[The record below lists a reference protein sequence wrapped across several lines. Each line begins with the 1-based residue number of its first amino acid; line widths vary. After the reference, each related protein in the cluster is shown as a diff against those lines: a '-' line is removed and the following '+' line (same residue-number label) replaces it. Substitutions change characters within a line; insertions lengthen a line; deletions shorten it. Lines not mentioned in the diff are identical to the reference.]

1 MSVYAETLV
10 VASGAVF
17 LGIPIS
23 YHISSQ
29 IVDPLG
35 NV

>member
-17 LGIPIS
+17 LGIPTT
-23 YHISSQ
+23 YHISSR
-29 IVDPLG
+29 ILDPLG
-35 NV
+35 DL